1 MTVCS
6 MLLAKCY
13 KKEVVMVKIAVAGA
27 AGRMGGR
34 ITAIS
39 KEYEGLQLAGAFERK
54 GHKDVGKDVGTLV
67 GIGNTGITL
76 VDSLESIIDNVDV
89 IVSFT
94 TVEASKEHLRLAT
107 SKSKAMV
114 IGTTG
119 FTKDDLKEVVQL
131 TKKIPCVMASN
142 MSMGVNLLLK
152 VLQDIAR
159 VLGDAYDVE
168 IIEAHHRMK
177 KDAPSGTA
185 LKMAQVISDALNR
198 NLDDVA
204 VYARKGIIGER
215 TAKEIGIQTVRA
227 GDIVGEHTVIF
238 GGLGERIEVTHKV
251 SSRDTFA
258 RGALKAAT
266 WVYGKP
272 AGLYDMQDVL
282 GLK

>member
-1 MTVCS
+1 
-6 MLLAKCY
+6 MLIAE
-13 KKEVVMVKIAVAGA
+13 KEVTMVRIAVAGA
-27 AGRMGGR
+27 AGRMGSR
-34 ITAIS
+34 ITALS
-39 KEYEGLQLAGAFERK
+39 KEYDGLQLAGAFERK
-54 GHKDVGKDVGTLV
+54 DHKDTGKDIGIITGVGE
-67 GIGNTGITL
+67 TGVKL
-76 VDSLESIIDNVDV
+76 ADSPEAVIDNVDL
-89 IVSFT
+89 IISFT
-94 TVEASKEHLRLAT
+94 TVEASLEHLRIAS
-107 SKSKAMV
+107 SKGKAMV

-119 FTKDDLKEVVQL
+119 FTKDNLKEVAEL
-131 TKKIPCVMASN
+131 TKKSPCVMASN

-152 VLQDIAR
+152 VLQDIAK

-168 IIEAHHRMK
+168 IVEAHHRMK

-185 LKMAQVISDALNR
+185 LKMAQVIADALNR

-215 TAKEIGIQTVRA
+215 KPKEIGIQTLRA

-238 GGLGERIEVTHKV
+238 GGLGERIEVVHKV

-258 RGALKAAT
+258 RGALRAAL

>member
-1 MTVCS
+1 
-6 MLLAKCY
+6 
-13 KKEVVMVKIAVAGA
+13 MVRIAVAGA
-27 AGRMGGR
+27 AGRMGSR
-34 ITAIS
+34 ITALS
-39 KEYEGLQLAGAFERK
+39 KEYEGLKLAGAFERK
-54 GHKDVGKDVGTLV
+54 GHKDTGKDIGTIV
-67 GIGNTGITL
+67 GIGETGVKL
-76 VDSLESIIDNVDV
+76 VDSIESIIDDADLV
-89 IVSFT
+89 ISFT
-94 TVEASKEHLRLAT
+94 TVEASKEHLRIAS
-107 SKSKAMV
+107 SKGKSMV

-119 FTKDDLKEVVQL
+119 FTKDDMKEVVEL

-159 VLGDAYDVE
+159 VLGDDYDIE

-185 LKMAQVISDALNR
+185 LKMAQVIADAMQR
-198 NLDDVA
+198 NLDEVA

-215 TAKEIGIQTVRA
+215 TKKEIGIQTIRA

-258 RGALKAAT
+258 RGALRAAL
-266 WVYGKP
+266 WLSGKP

>member
-1 MTVCS
+1 MI
-6 MLLAKCY
+6 
-13 KKEVVMVKIAVAGA
+13 KIAVAGA
-27 AGRMGGR
+27 AGRMGSR

-39 KEYEGLQLAGAFERK
+39 KEYGELHLAGAFEKK
-54 GHKDVGKDVGTLV
+54 GHKDIGKDIGTVV
-67 GIGNTGITL
+67 GIGETGVIL
-76 VDSLESIIDNVDV
+76 VDSLEPIIDNIDL

-94 TVEASKEHLRLAT
+94 TVEATKEHLRLAS
-107 SKSKAMV
+107 SKGKAVV

-119 FTKDDLKEVVQL
+119 FSKDDLKEVSEL
-131 TKKIPCVMASN
+131 TRNIPCVMASN

-152 VLQDIAR
+152 VLQDITR

-185 LKMAQVISDALNR
+185 LKMAQVIAGALNR
-198 NLDDVA
+198 NLEEVG

-215 TAKEIGIQTVRA
+215 TAKEIGIQTIRA

-238 GGLGERIEVTHKV
+238 GGLGERIEVIHKV

-258 RGALKAAT
+258 RGALKAAI
-266 WVYGKP
+266 WIYGKP
-272 AGLYDMQDVL
+272 SGLYDMQDVL

>member
-1 MTVCS
+1 
-6 MLLAKCY
+6 
-13 KKEVVMVKIAVAGA
+13 MVRIAVAGA
-27 AGRMGGR
+27 AGRMGSR
-34 ITAIS
+34 IAALS
-39 KEYEGLQLAGAFERK
+39 QDYQGLRLSGAFERK
-54 GHKDVGKDVGTLV
+54 GHKDIGKDIGPLI
-67 GIGNTGITL
+67 GIGNTGIL
-76 VDSLESIIDNVDV
+76 ISDSLESIIDSVDL
-89 IVSFT
+89 IISFT
-94 TVEASKEHLRLAT
+94 TVEASLEHLSLAS
-107 SKSKAMV
+107 SKGKAMV

-119 FTKDDLKEVVQL
+119 FSKEAMQKVDEL

-159 VLGDAYDVE
+159 VLGEGYDVE

-185 LKMAQVISDALNR
+185 LKMAQVIADALNR
-198 NLDDVA
+198 NLDEVA

-215 TAKEIGIQTVRA
+215 TPKEIGIQTIRA
-227 GDIVGEHTVIF
+227 GDIVGEHTVMF

-258 RGALKAAT
+258 RGALRAAL
-266 WVYGKP
+266 WLSGKP